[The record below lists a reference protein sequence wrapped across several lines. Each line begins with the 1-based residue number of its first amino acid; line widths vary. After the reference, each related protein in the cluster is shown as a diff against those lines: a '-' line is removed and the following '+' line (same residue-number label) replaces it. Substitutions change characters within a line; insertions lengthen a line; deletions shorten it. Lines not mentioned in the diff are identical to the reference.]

1 VSDTRYS
8 HKFTQIKNITA
19 AIDVCLFILCL
30 YTMTKR
36 PVNLIGTVLKD
47 VMVRK
52 NANDDAELVE
62 GISYRLTFQ
71 STKEGIKNS
80 EEISESI

>member
-1 VSDTRYS
+1 
-8 HKFTQIKNITA
+8 
-19 AIDVCLFILCL
+19 
-30 YTMTKR
+30 
-36 PVNLIGTVLKD
+36 
-47 VMVRK
+47 MVRK